1 MPTLKTSQFTPVPIL
16 SLLVG
21 GCLVLTYQYSPAQA
35 EIPNNGFL
43 IAQTASPFA
52 EILTSQPSLPQ
63 LQPMEPVEFYQNNP
77 NSQPSS
83 NTQISQYGENFER
96 YFVYVDGDN
105 SQTLQRV
112 RQIENSAYI
121 RQYNGRNIIQA
132 GVFSKPLNAQQRVRE
147 LELNGINGARIV
159 NFSNTEAVSYYSGS
173 EVPYSSTVNNSNT
186 TNPSVNR
193 QQSNFYYAIV
203 PSNYNNLRYLKEQ
216 IQQRIG
222 KNSSVFMRTQPRGAH
237 IAVGP
242 FAERSE
248 AEQWNNY
255 LRNLGYGNTRVYYG
269 K

>member
-21 GCLVLTYQYSPAQA
+21 GCLVLTYQYRPAQA

-43 IAQTASPFA
+43 IAQTESPFA
-52 EILTSQPSLPQ
+52 EILLSQQSLPQ
-63 LQPMEPVEFYQNNP
+63 LQQMEPVEFYQKNS

-83 NTQISQYGENFER
+83 TAQISQYGENFER

-173 EVPYSSTVNNSNT
+173 KTSYSTSTNVNNASS
-186 TNPSVNR
+186 SV
-193 QQSNFYYAIV
+193 QQKQSNFYYAIV
-203 PSNYNNLRYLKEQ
+203 PSSYNNLRYLKDQ

-222 KNSSVFMRTQPRGAH
+222 RNISVFMRTQPRGAH